1 MKITKNQLR
10 EMIKEIFLK
19 EHSIFDKATNLWYYS
34 SISDKDIPDSI
45 LSVLEKNAVPVYKTL
60 ASRANDCGVASSC
73 WLKVFKK
80 NGIKAKIVDGNYNPH
95 HIPGTSHPS
104 STDHVWIELGND
116 ILFDPTAGQFGSNID
131 NENYWID
138 SETRAYSDTPPT
150 NTRVTESYLREMIK
164 EVIIAEQATLAM
176 SYPGIIPN
184 GNLPAI
190 MSQVLPSLRWKH
202 LGKNDGAIAVFN
214 PIPGGEFDL
223 TVEINPDKRDGG
235 YQVLVHAPF
244 DAEIDRY
251 NQYPVSQSNL
261 KQETIKGMVNVL
273 RSLFSKTSERV
284 KDL

>member
-1 MKITKNQLR
+1 
-10 EMIKEIFLK
+10 
-19 EHSIFDKATNLWYYS
+19 
-34 SISDKDIPDSI
+34 
-45 LSVLEKNAVPVYKTL
+45 
-60 ASRANDCGVASSC
+60 
-73 WLKVFKK
+73 
-80 NGIKAKIVDGNYNPH
+80 
-95 HIPGTSHPS
+95 
-104 STDHVWIELGND
+104 
-116 ILFDPTAGQFGSNID
+116 
-131 NENYWID
+131 
-138 SETRAYSDTPPT
+138 
-150 NTRVTESYLREMIK
+150 MIK

-190 MSQVLPSLRWKH
+190 MSLVLLSLRWKH